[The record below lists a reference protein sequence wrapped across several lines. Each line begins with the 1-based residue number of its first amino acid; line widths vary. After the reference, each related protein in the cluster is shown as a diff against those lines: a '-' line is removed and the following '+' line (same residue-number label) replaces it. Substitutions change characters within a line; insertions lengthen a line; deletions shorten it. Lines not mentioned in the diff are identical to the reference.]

1 MPVTKTVDRSAQI
14 FAAASALT
22 KFKAYVGI
30 PADAQARQ
38 PDGAL
43 EAQPPSNAVIGYLM
57 ENGAPERNLPAR
69 PHLLPGIEAA
79 MPQITPRLEA
89 LGKAALQGDISAIQR
104 GLTAVGIIGENAV
117 KAQIT
122 DGSFAPLSDRTLKAR
137 QTRGRTGT
145 KPLIDTGQYRRAITH
160 VVK

>member
-1 MPVTKTVDRSAQI
+1 MPVTKTVDRTAQI
-14 FAAASALT
+14 FAAANALT
-22 KFKAYVGI
+22 KLKAYVGI

-57 ENGAPERNLPAR
+57 ENGEPERNLPAR

-79 MPQITPRLEA
+79 MPQIAPRLEA
-89 LGKAALQGDISAIQR
+89 LGKAALQGDISAIQK

-137 QTRGRTGT
+137 QARGRTGT

>member
-1 MPVTKTVDRSAQI
+1 MPVTKTVDRTDQI
-14 FAAASALT
+14 LAAANALT
-22 KFKAYVGI
+22 KLKAYVGI
-30 PADAQARQ
+30 PAEASPRQ

-43 EAQPPSNAVIGYLM
+43 EDQPPSNAVIGYLM

-79 MPQITPRLEA
+79 MPQITPQLEA
-89 LGKAALQGDISAIQR
+89 LGKAALLGDLSAIQK

-122 DGSFAPLSDRTLKAR
+122 DGTFAPLSERTLKAR
-137 QTRGRTGT
+137 QARGRTGT